1 MKTEHKGIGVGR
13 GLLAGLTLIGISFA
27 ASLPSFAQSGQ
38 GVQGVQDAPAGSHE
52 QYRDIINSNTL
63 TAIGSGLTGGNIK
76 LIDDIATAVNDGHK
90 MRLLPMLGEGSSQ
103 NIRDILYLR
112 GVDVGTV
119 KLGSVESYEKEPL
132 FADLRN
138 RLQYI
143 AALSGQEF
151 HIVGNVNINSLKD
164 LAGKKVGGH
173 GGGFVA
179 VQDLFNKLK
188 IKPAQVVEV
197 DYYDGLEQIKTGQLD
212 AVARLTASPM
222 KGFNEKVDLTVHKI
236 IPVPFDDALIEE
248 YLPGKLT
255 NKAYPKLIAEND
267 YIETISSPTALVS
280 YAWKPDTE
288 RYRRVA
294 RFTEAFFNNFP
305 KLLANKERHPSWD
318 SVNLAA
324 ELRGWKRFPAAQEW
338 LDKQK
343 KANAADFEKFKNT
356 VPTSASI
363 GDSMSPKLRADLQAF
378 LQKQGNTQISKEKM
392 DEIFASFQEWQR
404 SAAKPAAR

>member
-1 MKTEHKGIGVGR
+1 MTRVKQSVHLAR
-13 GLLAGLTLIGISFA
+13 GFLIGLTLMGLSLAGGAPSQAQGIV
-27 ASLPSFAQSGQ
+27 GI
-38 GVQGVQDAPAGSHE
+38 QDAPTNSQE
-52 QYRDIINSNTL
+52 QYREIINSNTL

-76 LIDDIATAVNDGHK
+76 LIDDIAKAVNDGHK
-90 MRLLPMLGEGSSQ
+90 LRLLPMIGEGSSQ

-112 GVDVGTV
+112 GIDVGTV

-151 HIVGNVNINSLKD
+151 HIVGNPNIGSLKD
-164 LAGKKVGGH
+164 LEGKKVGGH

-179 VQDLFNKLK
+179 VQDLFVKLK
-188 IKPAQVVEV
+188 IKPAEVVEV
-197 DYYDGLEQIKTGQLD
+197 DFYKGLEQVKNGQLD
-212 AVARLTASPM
+212 AVARLTSSPM
-222 KGFNEKVDLTVHKI
+222 KDFNEKVDLKSHKI
-236 IPVPFDDALIEE
+236 IPVPFDEALIEE

-255 NKAYPKLIAEND
+255 HKAYPDLIPEGEW
-267 YIETISSPTALVS
+267 IETISSPTALVS

-294 RFTEAFFNNFP
+294 KFTEAFFNNFP
-305 KLLANKERHPSWD
+305 KLMADKDRHPSWD

-338 LDKQK
+338 LDRHKFSRS
-343 KANAADFEKFKNT
+343 NPGDFEKFKNT
-356 VPTSASI
+356 LTTSANI
-363 GDSMSPKLRADLQAF
+363 GDANNQKLRSELFAF
-378 LQKQGNTQISKEKM
+378 LQKQGGAPIPPEKM
-392 DEIFASFQEWQR
+392 DEIFREFLEWQR
-404 SAAKPAAR
+404 SSGKQSAR

>member
-1 MKTEHKGIGVGR
+1 MTM
-13 GLLAGLTLIGISFA
+13 
-27 ASLPSFAQSGQ
+27 SLGANVPSFAQ
-38 GVQGVQDAPAGSHE
+38 GVVGIQDAPASSHE
-52 QYRDIINSNTL
+52 QYRDVINANTL

-76 LIDDIATAVNDGHK
+76 LLDDIATAVNDGHK
-90 MRLLPMLGEGSSQ
+90 LRLLPMLGEGSSQ
-103 NIRDILYLR
+103 NIRDILFLR

-151 HIVGNVNINSLKD
+151 HIVSNLSVNSLQD

-179 VQDLFNKLK
+179 VQDLFVKLK
-188 IKPAQVVEV
+188 IKPAEVVEV
-197 DYYDGLEQIKTGQLD
+197 DFYKGLEQIKNGELD
-212 AVARLTASPM
+212 AVARLTSSPM
-222 KGFNEKVDLTVHKI
+222 KNFNEKVDKSVHKI
-236 IPVPFDDALIEE
+236 LPIPFDDALIEE

-255 NKAYPKLIAEND
+255 NKAYPDLIPEDAP
-267 YIETISSPTALVS
+267 IETISSPTALVS
-280 YAWKPDTE
+280 YAWKPDSE

-294 RFTEAFFNNFP
+294 KFTEAFFNNFP
-305 KLLANKERHPSWD
+305 KLLANKDRHPSWD

-338 LDKQK
+338 LDKNK
-343 KANAADFEKFKNT
+343 RKDTADFEKFRNT

-363 GDSMSPKLRADLQAF
+363 SDGGNPKLRAELMSF
-378 LQKQGNTQISKEKM
+378 LQKESNATISKEKM
-392 DEIFASFQEWQR
+392 DDIFSAFLEWQR
-404 SAAKPAAR
+404 TAAKKPAR

>member
-1 MKTEHKGIGVGR
+1 MRAGLKRLTIYR
-13 GLLAGLTLIGISFA
+13 GFLAGMAVLGFSA
-27 ASLPSFAQSGQ
+27 AINSASAQ
-38 GVQGVQDAPAGSHE
+38 GVVGIQDAPTNSHE
-52 QYRDIINSNTL
+52 QYRDVINGNTL

-76 LIDDIATAVNDGHK
+76 LIDDIAKAVNDGHK
-90 MRLLPMLGEGSSQ
+90 LRLLPILGEGSSQ

-151 HIVGNVNINSLKD
+151 HIVGNLNIGSLQD

-179 VQDLFNKLK
+179 VQDLFAKLK
-188 IKPAQVVEV
+188 IKPAEVVEV
-197 DYYDGLEQIKTGQLD
+197 DFYKGLEQIKTGELD
-212 AVARLTASPM
+212 AVARLTSSPM
-222 KGFNEKVDLTVHKI
+222 KDFNDKVDLAVHKI
-236 IPVPFDDALIEE
+236 IPVPFHEALIEE
-248 YLPGKLT
+248 YLPGKLS
-255 NKAYPKLIAEND
+255 NKAYPKLIPENE

-280 YAWKPDTE
+280 YAWKPDSD

-294 RFTEAFFNNFP
+294 KFTEAFFNNFP
-305 KLLANKERHPSWD
+305 KLLADKDRHPSWD

-338 LDKQK
+338 LDKNNR
-343 KANAADFEKFKNT
+343 ATGNAADFEKFKNA
-356 VPTSASI
+356 VPTAATI
-363 GDSMSPKLRADLQAF
+363 GDGNNQKLRGELLAF
-378 LQKQGNTQISKEKM
+378 LQKQSGTAIPKEKM
-392 DEIFASFQEWQR
+392 DDIFKTFLEWQR
-404 SAAKPAAR
+404 ANGRQSAR

>member
-1 MKTEHKGIGVGR
+1 MVMRSGNESFGIAR
-13 GLLAGLTLIGISFA
+13 RLLAGAALIGISLGA
-27 ASLPSFAQSGQ
+27 NGPSFAQ
-38 GVQGVQDAPAGSHE
+38 GVVGIQDAPAGTHA
-52 QYRDIINSNTL
+52 QYRDVINANTL

-76 LIDDIATAVNDGHK
+76 LLDDIANAVNDGHK
-90 MRLLPMLGEGSSQ
+90 LRLLPMLGEGSSQ
-103 NIRDILYLR
+103 NIRDILFLR

-132 FADLRN
+132 FSDLRN

-151 HIVGNVNINSLKD
+151 HIVSNHSVSSLKD
-164 LAGKKVGGH
+164 LEGKKVGGH

-179 VQDLFNKLK
+179 VQDLFVKMK

-197 DYYDGLEQIKTGQLD
+197 DFYKGLEQIKTGELD
-212 AVARLTASPM
+212 AVARLTSSPM
-222 KGFNEKVDLTVHKI
+222 KSFNEKVDTKVHRI
-236 IPVPFDDALIEE
+236 LPIPFDDALIEE

-255 NKAYPKLIAEND
+255 NKAYPDLIPENEP
-267 YIETISSPTALVS
+267 IETISSPTALVS
-280 YAWKPDTE
+280 YAWKQDSE

-294 RFTEAFFNNFP
+294 KFTEAFFNNFP
-305 KLLANKERHPSWD
+305 KLLADKDRHPSWD

-338 LDKQK
+338 LDKHKRQ
-343 KANAADFEKFKNT
+343 NTADFEKFRNT

-363 GDSMSPKLRADLQAF
+363 GDGNNQKLRAELLTF
-378 LQKQGNTQISKEKM
+378 LQKESNTPISKEKM
-392 DEIFASFQEWQR
+392 DDIFNAFQEWQR
-404 SAAKPAAR
+404 SSGKRTAR